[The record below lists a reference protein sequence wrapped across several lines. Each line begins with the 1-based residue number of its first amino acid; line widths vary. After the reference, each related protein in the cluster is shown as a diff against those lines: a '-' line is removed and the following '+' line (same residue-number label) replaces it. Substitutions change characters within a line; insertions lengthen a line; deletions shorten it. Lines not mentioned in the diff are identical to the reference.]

1 MCFFFQAEDGIRDL
15 VRSRG
20 LGDVYKR
27 QEITD
32 TLYITSFKYD
42 SLGNLITQNYSFN
55 SNKDDPDSIQY
66 EYKEKGFVLSKKSFF
81 LDRNRSNQNST
92 FITFYV
98 YDKKNRLIEEQ
109 NSDGL
114 SYRYEYK

>member
-1 MCFFFQAEDGIRDL
+1 MNI
-15 VRSRG
+15 
-20 LGDVYKR
+20 
-27 QEITD
+27 
-32 TLYITSFKYD
+32 
-42 SLGNLITQNYSFN
+42 
-55 SNKDDPDSIQY
+55 
-66 EYKEKGFVLSKKSFF
+66 KGFVLSKKSFF

-92 FITFYV
+92 FITLYV